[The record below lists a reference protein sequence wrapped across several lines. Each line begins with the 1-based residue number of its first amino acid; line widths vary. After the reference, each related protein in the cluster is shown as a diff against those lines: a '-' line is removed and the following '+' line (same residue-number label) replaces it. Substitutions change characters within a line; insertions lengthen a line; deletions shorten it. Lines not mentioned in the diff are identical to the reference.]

1 MVTLD
6 GGDSKC
12 LQKIQKRAIRMVS
25 GLRSDIYDD
34 KLRELGLTT
43 LEERRHRLD
52 MLKTYKILMREGEV
66 RIWFQTASNRRK
78 TGY

>member
-1 MVTLD
+1 
-6 GGDSKC
+6 
-12 LQKIQKRAIRMVS
+12 MVS
-25 GLRSDIYDD
+25 GLRLDIYDD

-66 RIWFQTASNRRK
+66 RSERSGFRRLA
-78 TGY
+78 TVARLATNPWNIRPQPARLDL